1 MKTFCL
7 KFGKIG
13 LLVGDI
19 LIIDL
24 VNIPKDGLK
33 LDESINF
40 EGYDLKSVG
49 IEELKDV
56 KLNGSV
62 KINIADE
69 VILKASLSGTMVLLD
84 AIDSSEIEY
93 PFNIEIDENLTD
105 NDEYNFEKTQN
116 TLDIMNILWQ
126 NIVLEVPMRVVKKEN
141 ENASL
146 QGEGWELISDD
157 TKKVDP
163 RLSPLMDLLNR
174 KE

>member
-1 MKTFCL
+1 MKTFGL

-69 VILKASLSGTMVLLD
+69 VILKANLSGTMILLD

-105 NDEYNFEKTQN
+105 NDEYNLEKAQN

-141 ENASL
+141 ENVSL

>member
-69 VILKASLSGTMVLLD
+69 VILKANLSGTMILLD

-93 PFNIEIDENLTD
+93 PFNIEIEENLTD
-105 NDEYNFEKTQN
+105 NDEYNLEKTQN

-141 ENASL
+141 ENVSL

>member
-1 MKTFCL
+1 MKIDL
-7 KFGKIG
+7 IG
-13 LLVGDI
+13 IPQEG
-19 LIIDL
+19 LIIDSNL
-24 VNIPKDGLK
+24 VFDEKQVK
-33 LDESINF
+33 LAGMEKLN
-40 EGYDLKSVG
+40 
-49 IEELKDV
+49 DV
-56 KLNGSV
+56 KIRGKV
-62 KINIADE
+62 YINLADE
-69 VILKASLSGTMVLLD
+69 VILKANLSGTMILLD

-93 PFNIEIDENLTD
+93 PFNIEIEENLTD
-105 NDEYNFEKTQN
+105 NDEYNLEKTQN

-141 ENASL
+141 ENVSL

>member
-69 VILKASLSGTMVLLD
+69 VILKANLSGTMILLD

-93 PFNIEIDENLTD
+93 PFNIEIEENLTD
-105 NDEYNFEKTQN
+105 NDEYNLEKAQN

-141 ENASL
+141 ENVSL

>member
-1 MKTFCL
+1 M
-7 KFGKIG
+7 
-13 LLVGDI
+13 
-19 LIIDL
+19 IIDL

-69 VILKASLSGTMVLLD
+69 VILKANLSGTMILLD

-93 PFNIEIDENLTD
+93 PFNIEIEENLTD
-105 NDEYNFEKTQN
+105 NDEYNLEKTQN
-116 TLDIMNILWQ
+116 TLDIMNVLWQ

-141 ENASL
+141 ENVSL

>member
-33 LDESINF
+33 LNESINF

-62 KINIADE
+62 KINLADE
-69 VILKASLSGTMVLLD
+69 VILKANLSGTMILLD

-93 PFNIEIDENLTD
+93 PFNIEIEENLTD
-105 NDEYNFEKTQN
+105 NDEYNLEKTQN

-141 ENASL
+141 ENVSL

>member
-1 MKTFCL
+1 MKIDL
-7 KFGKIG
+7 IG
-13 LLVGDI
+13 IPQEG
-19 LIIDL
+19 LIIDGNL
-24 VNIPKDGLK
+24 DFDEEQVK
-33 LDESINF
+33 LAGMEKLN
-40 EGYDLKSVG
+40 
-49 IEELKDV
+49 DV
-56 KLNGSV
+56 KIRGKV
-62 KINIADE
+62 YINLADE
-69 VILKASLSGTMVLLD
+69 VILKANLSGTMILLD

-93 PFNIEIDENLTD
+93 PFNIEIEENLTD
-105 NDEYNFEKTQN
+105 NDEYNLEKTQN

-141 ENASL
+141 ENVSL

>member
-24 VNIPKDGLK
+24 VNIPKDSLK

-69 VILKASLSGTMVLLD
+69 VILKANLSGTMILLD

-93 PFNIEIDENLTD
+93 PFNIEIEENLTD
-105 NDEYNFEKTQN
+105 NDEYNLEKAQN

-141 ENASL
+141 ENVSL

>member
-69 VILKASLSGTMVLLD
+69 VILKANLSGTMILLD

-93 PFNIEIDENLTD
+93 PFNIEIEENLTD
-105 NDEYNFEKTQN
+105 NDEYNLEKTQN

-141 ENASL
+141 ENVSL
-146 QGEGWELISDD
+146 QGEGWELIGDD

>member
-69 VILKASLSGTMVLLD
+69 VILKANLSGTMILLD
-84 AIDSSEIEY
+84 AVDSSEIEY
-93 PFNIEIDENLTD
+93 PFNIEIEENLTD
-105 NDEYNFEKTQN
+105 NDEYNLEKTQN

-141 ENASL
+141 ENVSL

>member
-1 MKTFCL
+1 M
-7 KFGKIG
+7 
-13 LLVGDI
+13 
-19 LIIDL
+19 IIDL

-69 VILKASLSGTMVLLD
+69 VILKANLSGTMILLD
-84 AIDSSEIEY
+84 AVDSSEIEY
-93 PFNIEIDENLTD
+93 PFNIEIEENLTD
-105 NDEYNFEKTQN
+105 NDEYNLEKTQN

-141 ENASL
+141 ENVSL

>member
-1 MKTFCL
+1 MKINL
-7 KFGKIG
+7 IG
-13 LLVGDI
+13 IPQEG
-19 LIIDL
+19 LIIDSNL
-24 VNIPKDGLK
+24 VFDEKQVK
-33 LDESINF
+33 LAGMEKLN
-40 EGYDLKSVG
+40 
-49 IEELKDV
+49 DV
-56 KLNGSV
+56 KIRGKV
-62 KINIADE
+62 YINLADE
-69 VILKASLSGTMVLLD
+69 VILKANLSGTMILLD

-93 PFNIEIDENLTD
+93 PFNIEIEENLTD
-105 NDEYNFEKTQN
+105 NDEYNLEKTQN

-141 ENASL
+141 ENVSL

>member
-1 MKTFCL
+1 MKIDL
-7 KFGKIG
+7 IG
-13 LLVGDI
+13 IPQEG
-19 LIIDL
+19 LIIDSNL
-24 VNIPKDGLK
+24 VFDEEQVK
-33 LDESINF
+33 LAGMEKLN
-40 EGYDLKSVG
+40 
-49 IEELKDV
+49 DV
-56 KLNGSV
+56 KIRGKV
-62 KINIADE
+62 YINLADE
-69 VILKASLSGTMVLLD
+69 VILKANLSGTMILLD

-93 PFNIEIDENLTD
+93 PFNIEIEENLTD
-105 NDEYNFEKTQN
+105 NDEYNLEKTQN

-141 ENASL
+141 ENVSL

>member
-69 VILKASLSGTMVLLD
+69 VILKANLSGTMILLD

-93 PFNIEIDENLTD
+93 PFNIEIEENLTD
-105 NDEYNFEKTQN
+105 NDEYNLEKKQN
-116 TLDIMNILWQ
+116 TLDIMNVLWQ

-141 ENASL
+141 ENVSL
-146 QGEGWELISDD
+146 QGEGWELIGDD

>member
-1 MKTFCL
+1 MEIDL
-7 KFGKIG
+7 IG
-13 LLVGDI
+13 IPQEG
-19 LIIDL
+19 LIIDSNL
-24 VNIPKDGLK
+24 VFDEKQVK
-33 LDESINF
+33 LAGMEKLN
-40 EGYDLKSVG
+40 
-49 IEELKDV
+49 DV
-56 KLNGSV
+56 KIRGKV
-62 KINIADE
+62 YINLADE
-69 VILKASLSGTMVLLD
+69 VILKANLSGTMILLD

-93 PFNIEIDENLTD
+93 PFNIEIEENLTD
-105 NDEYNFEKTQN
+105 NDEYNLEKTQN

-141 ENASL
+141 ENVSL

>member
-1 MKTFCL
+1 MKIDL
-7 KFGKIG
+7 IG
-13 LLVGDI
+13 IPQEG
-19 LIIDL
+19 LIIDGNL
-24 VNIPKDGLK
+24 VFDEEQVK
-33 LDESINF
+33 LAGMEKLN
-40 EGYDLKSVG
+40 
-49 IEELKDV
+49 DV
-56 KLNGSV
+56 KIRGKV
-62 KINIADE
+62 YINLADE
-69 VILKASLSGTMVLLD
+69 VILKANLSGTMILLD

-93 PFNIEIDENLTD
+93 PFNIEIEENLTD
-105 NDEYNFEKTQN
+105 NDEYNLEKTQN

-141 ENASL
+141 ENVSL

>member
-1 MKTFCL
+1 MKIDL
-7 KFGKIG
+7 IG
-13 LLVGDI
+13 IPQEG
-19 LIIDL
+19 LIIDSNL
-24 VNIPKDGLK
+24 VFDEEQVK
-33 LDESINF
+33 LAGMKKLN
-40 EGYDLKSVG
+40 
-49 IEELKDV
+49 DV
-56 KLNGSV
+56 KIQGKV
-62 KINIADE
+62 YINLADE
-69 VILKASLSGTMVLLD
+69 VILKANLSGTMILLD

-93 PFNIEIDENLTD
+93 PFNIEIEENLTD

>member
-1 MKTFCL
+1 MKIDL
-7 KFGKIG
+7 IG
-13 LLVGDI
+13 IPQEG
-19 LIIDL
+19 LIIDSNL
-24 VNIPKDGLK
+24 VFDEKQVK
-33 LDESINF
+33 LAGMEKLN
-40 EGYDLKSVG
+40 
-49 IEELKDV
+49 DV
-56 KLNGSV
+56 KIRGKV
-62 KINIADE
+62 YINLADE
-69 VILKASLSGTMVLLD
+69 VILKANLSGTMILLD

-93 PFNIEIDENLTD
+93 PFNIEIEENLTD
-105 NDEYNFEKTQN
+105 NDEYNLEKAQN

-141 ENASL
+141 ENVSL

>member
-1 MKTFCL
+1 MKIDL
-7 KFGKIG
+7 IG
-13 LLVGDI
+13 IPQEG
-19 LIIDL
+19 LIIDSNL
-24 VNIPKDGLK
+24 VFDEGQVK
-33 LDESINF
+33 LAGMEKLN
-40 EGYDLKSVG
+40 
-49 IEELKDV
+49 DV
-56 KLNGSV
+56 KIRGKV
-62 KINIADE
+62 YINLADE
-69 VILKASLSGTMVLLD
+69 VILKANLSGTMILLD

-93 PFNIEIDENLTD
+93 PFNIEIEENLTD
-105 NDEYNFEKTQN
+105 NDEYNLEKTQN

-141 ENASL
+141 ENVSL

>member
-1 MKTFCL
+1 MKIDL
-7 KFGKIG
+7 IG
-13 LLVGDI
+13 IPQEG
-19 LIIDL
+19 LIIDSNL
-24 VNIPKDGLK
+24 VFDEGQVK
-33 LDESINF
+33 LAGMEKLN
-40 EGYDLKSVG
+40 
-49 IEELKDV
+49 DV
-56 KLNGSV
+56 KIRGKV
-62 KINIADE
+62 YINLADE
-69 VILKASLSGTMVLLD
+69 VILKANLSGTMILLD

-93 PFNIEIDENLTD
+93 PFNIEIEENLTD
-105 NDEYNFEKTQN
+105 NDEYNLEKAQN

>member
-24 VNIPKDGLK
+24 VNIPKYGLK

-69 VILKASLSGTMVLLD
+69 VILKANLSGTMILLD
-84 AIDSSEIEY
+84 AIDSSKIEY
-93 PFNIEIDENLTD
+93 PFNIEIEENLTD
-105 NDEYNFEKTQN
+105 NDEYNLEKTQN

-141 ENASL
+141 ENVSL

>member
-1 MKTFCL
+1 MKIDL
-7 KFGKIG
+7 IG
-13 LLVGDI
+13 IPQEG
-19 LIIDL
+19 LIIDSNL
-24 VNIPKDGLK
+24 VFDEKQVK
-33 LDESINF
+33 LAGMEKLN
-40 EGYDLKSVG
+40 
-49 IEELKDV
+49 DV
-56 KLNGSV
+56 KIRGKV
-62 KINIADE
+62 YINLADE
-69 VILKASLSGTMVLLD
+69 VILKANLSGTMILLD

-93 PFNIEIDENLTD
+93 PFNIEIEENLTD
-105 NDEYNFEKTQN
+105 NEEYNLEKTQN

-141 ENASL
+141 ENVSL

>member
-1 MKTFCL
+1 MKINL
-7 KFGKIG
+7 IG
-13 LLVGDI
+13 IPQEG
-19 LIIDL
+19 LIIDSNL
-24 VNIPKDGLK
+24 VFDEGQVK
-33 LDESINF
+33 LAGMEKLN
-40 EGYDLKSVG
+40 
-49 IEELKDV
+49 DV
-56 KLNGSV
+56 KIRGKV
-62 KINIADE
+62 YINLADE
-69 VILKASLSGTMVLLD
+69 VILKANLSGTMILLD

-93 PFNIEIDENLTD
+93 PFNIEIEENLTD
-105 NDEYNFEKTQN
+105 NDEYNLEKTQN

-141 ENASL
+141 ENVSL

>member
-1 MKTFCL
+1 MKR
-7 KFGKIG
+7 
-13 LLVGDI
+13 

-24 VNIPKDGLK
+24 VNIPKDGLA
-33 LDESINF
+33 LNENINF
-40 EGYDLKSVG
+40 EGYNLKKVG
-49 IEELKDV
+49 IQKLKNV
-56 KLNGSV
+56 KFSGAV
-62 KINIADE
+62 KIDIADE
-69 VILKASLSGTMVLLD
+69 VILKANLSGTMILLD

-93 PFNIEIDENLTD
+93 PFNIEIEENLTD
-105 NDEYNFEKTQN
+105 NDEYNLEKAQN

-141 ENASL
+141 ENVSL
-146 QGEGWELISDD
+146 QGEGWELIGDD

>member
-1 MKTFCL
+1 M
-7 KFGKIG
+7 
-13 LLVGDI
+13 
-19 LIIDL
+19 IIDL
-24 VNIPKDGLK
+24 VNIPKNGLI
-33 LDESINF
+33 LNESINF

-62 KINIADE
+62 NVNIADE
-69 VILKASLSGTMVLLD
+69 VILQANLSGTMILLD

-93 PFNIEIDENLTD
+93 PFNIEIEDNLTD
-105 NDEYNFEKTQN
+105 NDEYNLEKTQN

-141 ENASL
+141 ENVSL